1 MRLARSILVRAVELA
16 GEEGGAAIDAEVGM
30 VDAGAVRRGD
40 AELQLHRL
48 RVAEVQPLVGLGD
61 DDGVLP
67 SGVQYMLY
75 GSSTG
80 MVLPGLPVSGSTS
93 VRLPLSLFSALL
105 ATYSVFRSQLG
116 TTCCG
121 YRPTGKVLTTFRVAG
136 SMTDTV
142 CAMWLGT

>member
-1 MRLARSILVRAVELA
+1 MLKASFIVCASRKSSRLCASATTIAY
-16 GEEGGAAIDAEVGM
+16 
-30 VDAGAVRRGD
+30 
-40 AELQLHRL
+40 
-48 RVAEVQPLVGLGD
+48 
-61 DDGVLP
+61 LP

-80 MVLPGLPVSGSTS
+80 IVLPGLPVFGSIS

-121 YRPTGKVLTTFRVAG
+121 NRPTLKVLTTLSVAG
-136 SMTDTV
+136 SITDTV

>member
-1 MRLARSILVRAVELA
+1 MAC
-16 GEEGGAAIDAEVGM
+16 
-30 VDAGAVRRGD
+30 
-40 AELQLHRL
+40 
-48 RVAEVQPLVGLGD
+48 
-61 DDGVLP
+61 LP

-80 MVLPGLPVSGSTS
+80 MVLPGLPVVGSTT

-121 YRPTGKVLTTFRVAG
+121 YSPTLKVCVTFSVAG
-136 SMTDTV
+136 SITDTV